1 MEKRLCHAGTRLT
14 HTEAGQ
20 EANPSPGLPVR
31 PAGKPHGPKGHS
43 YLQGHFLEVT
53 PSPLDDVPKEEDGT
67 VRMLRAVAAAL
78 QVGLIV
84 GCQHICPACREGE
97 KPPCLLLCLPTQPAP
112 PRLQRQET
120 SPTSFTHN
128 RNGTLSPASSPREP
142 LCRGSRTPTQNTR
155 PGWTGTGPA
164 EPGRKEGLSRAD
176 RQGAPGPL
184 SFLKGKK
191 RC

>member
-1 MEKRLCHAGTRLT
+1 MT

-20 EANPSPGLPVR
+20 EANPSQGLPVQ

-78 QVGLIV
+78 QVGLVV
-84 GCQHICPACREGE
+84 GCQHICPAGREGE
-97 KPPCLLLCLPTQPAP
+97 KPLCLLCLPTP

-120 SPTSFTHN
+120 SPTSFMHN
-128 RNGTLSPASSPREP
+128 RNGTSLPASSPCEP
-142 LCRGSRTPTQNTR
+142 LRCWPRESRMPTQNTR

-164 EPGRKEGLSRAD
+164 ECGHKEGLTWSRLPGCSRAI
-176 RQGAPGPL
+176 
-184 SFLKGKK
+184 
-191 RC
+191 